1 MPEISV
7 LVVENQAILALAMQE
22 VLQQHGFAVRGPT
35 ATEDGAVR
43 LARAAR
49 PDIALVDIALVDIE
63 LARGS
68 GLAAGR
74 AMAGLGIGVV
84 FVTAHG
90 DTDMTLMRGIGLGW
104 VDKPFAF
111 DRLPGIVVAAQQLH
125 RTGRLPPQAPGAL
138 RLLGPPDAPGSPSAR
153 AAAAPLSRPA
163 LRLVRSRQPR
173 AGSGRGSST

>member
-1 MPEISV
+1 MPDISV
-7 LVVENQAILALAMQE
+7 LVVENQAVLALAMQE

-49 PDIALVDIALVDIE
+49 PDIALVDIE

-84 FVTAHG
+84 FVTAHS
-90 DTDMTLMRGIGLGW
+90 DTDTTAMQGIGLGW

-111 DRLPGIVVAAQQLH
+111 DRLPGIVLAAQQLH
-125 RTGRLPPQAPGAL
+125 RTGRLPPQAPRAL
-138 RLLGPPDAPGSPSAR
+138 RLLGPPDAPGSPPAR

-163 LRLVRSRQPR
+163 LRLVRSRP
-173 AGSGRGSST
+173 GRC